1 MAGAR
6 TAGLGRI
13 LATLGWIWILG
24 AIVTAFVGDVGAIPF
39 LPGVG
44 IYIGGKIMS
53 ALGKRGAEEE
63 AGATEQQ
70 TASIEPTPPREPRR
84 VERPV
89 SERNEYLGER
99 RGPETEPEEKFEI
112 PDLEEAILEAPPP
125 MSSEEMVAEAR
136 RRFGPKPLEE
146 ND

>member
-6 TAGLGRI
+6 TTALGRI

-24 AIVTAFVGDVGAIPF
+24 AIITAFVGDVGAIPF

-44 IYIGGKIMS
+44 IYIVGKIMS
-53 ALGKRGAEEE
+53 ALGKRGAEED
-63 AGATEQQ
+63 AGGSEQQ
-70 TASIEPTPPREPRR
+70 TAPIEPTPPREPRR

-99 RGPETEPEEKFEI
+99 RGPHTEPEEEFEI
-112 PDLEEAILEAPPP
+112 PDLEKAILEAPPP
-125 MSSEEMVAEAR
+125 MTSDEMIAEAR
-136 RRFGPKPLEE
+136 RSFAPRPSEE